1 MCHISE
7 SCVLCGTNFFGLHGE
22 GDFSYIAIPPSLQVS
37 SIISA
42 PSVHNIYIQS
52 FRQRSD
58 RKAETDIGAA
68 RRRVCPSEAA
78 RRDFLRLQ
86 KSNQSLKLR
95 WPNGRYIDTHW
106 VTQQFMAFLKDQLC
120 YEMSFLGNTIT
131 TN

>member
-1 MCHISE
+1 MPHFRKLRFVWDKFLWSPWRGKL
-7 SCVLCGTNFFGLHGE
+7 SSHRH
-22 GDFSYIAIPPSLQVS
+22 SSSLQVS
-37 SIISA
+37 SIIPA

-68 RRRVCPSEAA
+68 SSRSERA